1 MWIEATLNNT
11 PVATVLQTFKPIF
24 ERNIKD
30 TREATP
36 QEIEPF
42 TPPPAEGFENKD
54 SIRLTRA
61 GLPENGVTAAVTGEG
76 AIGGSSSFKID
87 YPDTEDWLLAA
98 RTDESKVKLPAFHRY
113 VIKFDYKT
121 LSGDTRLNLTTVSYT
136 HLVWLKCPGGMGSW
150 AFFDELLE
158 KANVVGT
165 PGAGFGRNGEGFFR
179 LTAFGSQENTRE
191 AVRRLREIY
200 GR

>member
-30 TREATP
+30 TLEATP

-54 SIRLTRA
+54 SILLTRGGPA
-61 GLPENGVTAAVTGEG
+61 GKRRHRGGDGEG

-87 YPDTEDWLLAA
+87 YPDTEDWLL
-98 RTDESKVKLPAFHRY
+98 
-113 VIKFDYKT
+113 
-121 LSGDTRLNLTTVSYT
+121 
-136 HLVWLKCPGGMGSW
+136 
-150 AFFDELLE
+150 
-158 KANVVGT
+158 
-165 PGAGFGRNGEGFFR
+165 GRPDR
-179 LTAFGSQENTRE
+179 RE
-191 AVRRLREIY
+191 
-200 GR
+200 